1 MLFLEH
7 LKMQNLQ
14 QMVVHNAALHG
25 GSRIFLEGVAF
36 GTRANEASEHWGG
49 LGLRENEI
57 WAFVS

>member
-14 QMVVHNAALHG
+14 QMVVHNAALYG

-36 GTRANEASEHWGG
+36 GTRANEASEH
-49 LGLRENEI
+49 
-57 WAFVS
+57 